1 MKRSSKILLLIVMI
15 AISLS
20 VFSLFAFAEDGEDT
34 KNPIVDTYINGDD
47 HLIIVLEDGTEYDL
61 GENVPVD
68 DKEVSGIDISINYPR
83 FVNSLQYM
91 WKGMLCIFIVI
102 GAIIVVIY
110 ALNKVVNYAVD
121 SIENKKK
128 ASTDKSAND

>member
-15 AISLS
+15 ALSLS
-20 VFSLFAFAEDGEDT
+20 VFSLFAFAEDGAE
-34 KNPIVDTYINGDD
+34 NNGS
-47 HLIIVLEDGTEYDL
+47 
-61 GENVPVD
+61 
-68 DKEVSGIDISINYPR
+68 SGIGVSIDFQR

-102 GAIIVVIY
+102 GVIILVVY

-128 ASTDKSAND
+128 ANDDKSVND